1 MNLCFHQN
9 RTHKT
14 QQQPNIFIIF
24 NLFSVNIAI
33 NQLRARRKI
42 NNKKFEFWKKGQFC
56 TAIYISFYPFK
67 LLHHNHLLQMKHT
80 TQQTKVRKTW
90 FLAEITQKSFYLLQ
104 NSSRNLLSFFFV
116 ILLLLLLLLCAVCSI
131 VCLP

>member
-67 LLHHNHLLQMKHT
+67 LLHHNLLQMKHT